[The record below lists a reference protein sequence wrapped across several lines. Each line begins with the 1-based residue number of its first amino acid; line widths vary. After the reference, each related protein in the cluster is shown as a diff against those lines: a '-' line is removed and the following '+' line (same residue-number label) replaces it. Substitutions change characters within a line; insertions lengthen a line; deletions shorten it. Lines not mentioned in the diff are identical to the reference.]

1 MFLTCKL
8 QNVANQP
15 IELVKCNIAV
25 ECFFFP
31 CLKYIVKIVGYVDS
45 RKLGWL
51 RRFVPCTTSIY
62 TKKEMALIHLLLK
75 FCCSVLP
82 LAESMPPPQWL
93 VSY

>member
-1 MFLTCKL
+1 MF
-8 QNVANQP
+8 
-15 IELVKCNIAV
+15 
-25 ECFFFP
+25 F
-31 CLKYIVKIVGYVDS
+31 KYIVKIAGYVDS
-45 RKLGWL
+45 LKFVWL

-82 LAESMPPPQWL
+82 LAESMSPPQWF

>member
-1 MFLTCKL
+1 MFLTYKL
-8 QNVANQP
+8 QNVANWP
-15 IELVKCNIAV
+15 IELIKCYVAV
-25 ECFFFP
+25 ECFF
-31 CLKYIVKIVGYVDS
+31 KYIVIIAGYVDS
-45 RKLGWL
+45 RKFGWL

-82 LAESMPPPQWL
+82 HAESMSPPQWL